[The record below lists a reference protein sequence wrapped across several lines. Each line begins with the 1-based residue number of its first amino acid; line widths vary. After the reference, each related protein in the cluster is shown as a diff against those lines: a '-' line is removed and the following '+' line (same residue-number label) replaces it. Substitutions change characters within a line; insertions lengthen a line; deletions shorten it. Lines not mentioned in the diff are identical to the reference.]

1 MAIIKERIKNKEFEI
16 FDSPY
21 FEINGHQYVIV
32 ETKSIGRGY
41 YNTIDVVKNDKG
53 EYREFTRK
61 ELLEY
66 IKKYTNQKT

>member
-53 EYREFTRK
+53 E
-61 ELLEY
+61 
-66 IKKYTNQKT
+66 